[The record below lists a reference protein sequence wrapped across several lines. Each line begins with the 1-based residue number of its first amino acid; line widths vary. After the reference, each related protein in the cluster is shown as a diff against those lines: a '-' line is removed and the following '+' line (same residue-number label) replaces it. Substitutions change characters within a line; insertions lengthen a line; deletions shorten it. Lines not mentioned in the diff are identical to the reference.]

1 MIPAI
6 AVKDGVTKE
15 ITCKV
20 DTNKPSEITWYKL
33 TQSSSGVSKKTKLST
48 AATVNHL
55 PIEILEEGT
64 YICEATNKYGSSQSI
79 MKLDCKNC
87 YTVLVKGDAFTLLY
101 VVYYST
107 YTFFFYKKVVYK
119 KVGLQRPKK

>member
-64 YICEATNKYGSSQSI
+64 YICEATNKYGSSESNVTLESNDI
-79 MKLDCKNC
+79 N
-87 YTVLVKGDAFTLLY
+87 TALVKRNGMFLIY
-101 VVYYST
+101 
-107 YTFFFYKKVVYK
+107 
-119 KVGLQRPKK
+119 